1 MGKYA
6 LTADWS
12 CCPNYA
18 FPTLAIL
25 DRVIA
30 LIHRQRARTLLVAL
44 VWPSAIWW
52 PALLDLSPQL
62 VVLPR
67 STSPFLPQQSGCHH
81 PLGKGFHRPDV
92 VQFAAF
98 WITFDSPQV
107 CRLGHLHS
115 TLFSVC
121 T

>member
-52 PALLDLSPQL
+52 PALLELSPQL
-62 VVLPR
+62 ILLPCG
-67 STSPFLPQQSGCHH
+67 TSAILPQQSGCHR
-81 PLGKGFHRPDV
+81 PLGKGFRRLDIGPL
-92 VQFAAF
+92 AAF
-98 WITFDSPQV
+98 
-107 CRLGHLHS
+107 
-115 TLFSVC
+115 
-121 T
+121 